1 MIHTHMTG
9 LGPLVPYGSL
19 RLRPRMGFAP
29 PPCLNPITYVIDVMQ
44 RARAA
49 RACSIPR
56 LWKDL
61 LTYHALSTNIAGHG
75 ATAIDM
81 LNIFSLFD
89 VNSFPCTLP
98 DPVYGGMGSTFVV
111 LERAMAFDHAL
122 ASESF
127 SGTSDRDTMDCPCVT
142 QEEDTT
148 PSCSMS
154 APGFIPRVWS
164 RVATDLP
171 NFEHDSWAE
180 ISDPLLIYLGVL
192 VIYLDQDLY
201 MLLKQTI
208 WKGAITIL
216 PYTS

>member
-1 MIHTHMTG
+1 
-9 LGPLVPYGSL
+9 
-19 RLRPRMGFAP
+19 MGFAPP
-29 PPCLNPITYVIDVMQ
+29 PPCLNPITYINDVMQ

-61 LTYHALSTNIAGHG
+61 LTYHALSANITGHST
-75 ATAIDM
+75 TAIDM
-81 LNIFSLFD
+81 LDIFSLFD

-127 SGTSDRDTMDCPCVT
+127 SGTSDRGTMDCPCVT
-142 QEEDTT
+142 QEDDATS
-148 PSCSMS
+148 SCSMS

-164 RVATDLP
+164 RVA
-171 NFEHDSWAE
+171 
-180 ISDPLLIYLGVL
+180 
-192 VIYLDQDLY
+192 
-201 MLLKQTI
+201 
-208 WKGAITIL
+208 
-216 PYTS
+216 